1 MVSLS
6 LCEAEF
12 CDVPHGAVS
21 QAGLHFI
28 MVRGDLCNAAFA
40 GELGDVV
47 TRVLPHGI
55 YDTLDETQ
63 VRETLSQVRTY
74 NSEVLATLQREPALP
89 PKSQDWCR

>member
-28 MVRGDLCNAAFA
+28 MVRGNLCNAAFA

-55 YDTLDETQ
+55 YDT
-63 VRETLSQVRTY
+63 
-74 NSEVLATLQREPALP
+74 
-89 PKSQDWCR
+89 